1 MTTTAHHPL
10 RPTRQA
16 QRVDMARRAAT
27 HREPLPALGHAT
39 GVRRRATAFTPMT
52 PDTTP

>member
-39 GVRRRATAFTPMT
+39 GVRRRATAFTPMAPDPT
-52 PDTTP
+52 P